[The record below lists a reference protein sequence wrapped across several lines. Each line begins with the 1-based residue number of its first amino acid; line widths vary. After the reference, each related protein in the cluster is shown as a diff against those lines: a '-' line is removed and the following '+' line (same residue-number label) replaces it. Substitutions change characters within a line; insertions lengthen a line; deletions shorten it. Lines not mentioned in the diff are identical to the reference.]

1 MSLREQAYQKIRQ
14 MIVSL
19 HLEPGATL
27 DEGTL
32 QRELQLGRTPVREA
46 LLRLS
51 HEQLVN
57 IAPRRG
63 MFVAEI
69 SINDL
74 RHLFEGRLVLEEKAI
89 RLAVEYGTPQHW
101 EQMEAVL
108 FELQRANAPLT
119 NEQLIHIDERCHHII
134 YQATGNRF
142 LQDTLSTWYALSL
155 RLWYFYIRELGDM
168 HPTIHEHQL
177 ILEALRAKDEE
188 VATRLMV
195 AHIGEF
201 QAQIHSA
208 MLGMRKRL

>member
-14 MIVSL
+14 MIISL
-19 HLEPGATL
+19 QLEPGSTI
-27 DEGTL
+27 DEVAL
-32 QRELQLGRTPVREA
+32 QRELSLGRTPLREA

-89 RLAVEYGTPQHW
+89 RLAVEYGTSWHW
-101 EQMEAVL
+101 EQMQAVL
-108 FELQRANAPLT
+108 SELGDSVTPLT
-119 NEQLIHIDERCHHII
+119 NEHLIHIDERCHHII
-134 YQATGNRF
+134 YEATGNRF

-168 HPTIHEHQL
+168 HQTIHEHQL
-177 ILEALRAKDEE
+177 ILDALQAKHEE
-188 VATRLMV
+188 EATRLMV

-208 MLGMRKRL
+208 MLGIRKR

>member
-14 MIVSL
+14 MIISL
-19 HLEPGATL
+19 QLEPGSTI
-27 DEGTL
+27 DEVAL
-32 QRELQLGRTPVREA
+32 QRKLSLGRTPLREA

-89 RLAVEYGTPQHW
+89 RLAVEYGTQQHW
-101 EQMEAVL
+101 EQMESVL
-108 FELQRANAPLT
+108 SELGHHATTLS

-168 HPTIHEHQL
+168 HQTIHEHRL
-177 ILEALRAKDEE
+177 ILYALQAKDKEE
-188 VATRLMV
+188 ATRLMV

-208 MLGMRKRL
+208 MLGIKKR